1 MVFEMTFEAIPAVD
15 LKGGRCVQLVQG
27 KPGTELVSLPDPVSI
42 AREWVDQGA
51 KTLHLIDLDGAIHGK
66 RENAPIVEDICQQC
80 DAHVQIGGGIRSMED
95 VEDLL
100 GIGVDRVIVSTAALK
115 NPRFVRQLADEFG
128 GEHIMVALDSA
139 GGEVII
145 EGWTLKS
152 GLKPVDIGMKFEEL
166 GAGSILF
173 TNVDTEGL
181 LGGIDITP
189 TAELVQSVNIPVI
202 ASGGIT
208 TLADIAAVRD
218 AGAKGAVIGSALY
231 LGRFTLAEAIGA

>member
-1 MVFEMTFEAIPAVD
+1 MMFEIPFEAIPAVD

-42 AREWVDQGA
+42 AGEWASQGA

-66 RENAPIVEDICQQC
+66 RVNAPIVRDICQQC
-80 DAHVQIGGGIRSMED
+80 DVPVQIGGGIRSIED
-95 VEDLL
+95 ARDLL

-128 GEHIMVALDSA
+128 SEHIMVALDSA

-189 TAELVQSVNIPVI
+189 TAELVQSVSIPVI

-208 TLADIAAVRD
+208 TLTDIAAVRD

-231 LGRFTLAEAIGA
+231 LGRFTLAEAMQV

>member
-1 MVFEMTFEAIPAVD
+1 MFEIPFEAIPAVD

-42 AREWVDQGA
+42 ASEWVDQGA
-51 KTLHLIDLDGAIHGK
+51 KTLHLIDLDGAIQGE
-66 RENAPIVEDICQQC
+66 RVNTPIVRDICQQC
-80 DAHVQIGGGIRSMED
+80 DTHVQIGGGIRSVED
-95 VEDLL
+95 ARDLL

-115 NPRFVRQLADEFG
+115 NPGFVRQLADEFG

-189 TAELVQSVNIPVI
+189 TAELVQSVSIPVI

-231 LGRFTLAEAIGA
+231 LGRFTLAEAMGV

>member
-1 MVFEMTFEAIPAVD
+1 MFEAIPAVD

-27 KPGTELVSLPDPVSI
+27 NPGTELVSLPDPVSI

-66 RENAPIVEDICQQC
+66 RENAPIVRDICRQC
-80 DAHVQIGGGIRSMED
+80 DARIQIGGGIRSIAD
-95 VEDLL
+95 VEDMF

-115 NPRFVRQLADEFG
+115 NPEFVRQISDEFG
-128 GEHIMVALDSA
+128 RKRVMVALDSA

-145 EGWTLKS
+145 EGWTVRS
-152 GLKPVDIGMKFEEL
+152 GLRPVDLGMKFEEL

-189 TAELVQSVNIPVI
+189 TAELVRSVNIPVI

-208 TLADIAAVRD
+208 TLSDIAAVRD
-218 AGAKGAVIGSALY
+218 AGAKGVVIGSALY
-231 LGRFTLAEAIGA
+231 LGRFTLAEAIGV

>member
-1 MVFEMTFEAIPAVD
+1 MTFEAIPAVD

-51 KTLHLIDLDGAIHGK
+51 KTLHLIDLDGAIQGERK
-66 RENAPIVEDICQQC
+66 NAPIVRNICQQC
-80 DAHVQIGGGIRSMED
+80 DVPVQIGGGIRSIED
-95 VEDLL
+95 ARDLL
-100 GIGVDRVIVSTAALK
+100 EIGVDRVIVSTAALK

-128 GEHIMVALDSA
+128 GEHIMVALDSER
-139 GGEVII
+139 GEVII

-152 GLKPVDIGMKFEEL
+152 GLKPVDLGMKFEEL

-189 TAELVQSVNIPVI
+189 TAELVRSVNIPVI

-218 AGAKGAVIGSALY
+218 VGAKGAVIGSALY
-231 LGRFTLAEAIGA
+231 LGRLTLTEAMQV